1 MVEYNFSEI
10 LPVKVVYKTDNVTGE
25 ENLFKNKEQIL
36 FYEKEKAVF
45 KGKGSIVLDF
55 GKEYYGRLRLMIC
68 FINRPDTTEHNA
80 DVRIRLGESAA
91 ECCADMNYKESK
103 NYHGVKNC
111 EFNIYQFSEL
121 ETGHNG
127 FRFARIDVLT
137 DCEFELINCKIVAR
151 EEKINNIGYF
161 ECDDKLVNDIFSTAV
176 RTVTLCQQNGYVWD
190 GIKRDRIVWIG
201 DLHPEALSILALSGD
216 GDRIVRSLELAAKE
230 AELPFW
236 INGIPAYSMW
246 YILILCE
253 VYYRTGNKDCIF
265 NNIDYVKGVLNQVD
279 GCIDSD
285 GTIDFKRAAFDE
297 DMGYFLDWTTF
308 DTPDA
313 EIGTKS
319 LFVYAL
325 SVAEEL
331 LKMVGENSDI
341 CGKIKVKIR
350 GWDNYTERKQIRAF
364 QCLAKGF
371 VSENDAELLAQN
383 GAKGL
388 STFMSYYILK
398 TLAKGGKNKQAFD
411 IMKEYYGAMLSLGAT
426 TFFEDFDIDWLKD
439 NPLPID
445 ALEQDGKKCF
455 HADYGRFCYTNFRHS
470 LCHGWSS
477 GVIPYLYENVAG
489 ITQLDV
495 GYKKVKIS
503 PDLCGLK
510 RVKAGICT
518 PYGLL
523 EVFIEDVDGKV
534 FVKVNAPKEIE
545 VIYS

>member
-1 MVEYNFSEI
+1 MVEYNYSEI
-10 LPVKVVYKTDNVTGE
+10 LPTKVLYKTANVVGE
-25 ENLFKNKEQIL
+25 ENLFKNKEQVL

-45 KGKGSIVLDF
+45 KGRGSIVLDF

-68 FINRPDTTEHNA
+68 FINRTDTTEHNA

-137 DCEFELINCKIVAR
+137 DCEFELINCKIIAR
-151 EEKINNIGYF
+151 EEKINNVGYF
-161 ECDDKLVNDIFSTAV
+161 ECNDQLVNDIFSTAV

-253 VYYRTGNKDCIF
+253 VYYRTGNKDCIL
-265 NNIDYVKGVLNQVD
+265 NNVDYVKGVLNQVD
-279 GCIDSD
+279 NCIDSD

-297 DMGYFLDWTTF
+297 DMGYFLDWATF

-325 SVAEEL
+325 NVGEKL
-331 LKMVGENSDI
+331 LSMVGENSDI
-341 CGKIKVKIR
+341 CVKIKAKIK

-371 VSENDAELLAQN
+371 VDSKDVDLLKKD

-398 TLAKGGKNKQAFD
+398 TLANGGENKRAFE

-426 TFFEDFDIDWLKD
+426 TFFEDFDMDWLKD

-445 ALEQDGKKCF
+445 SFEREGEKCF

-477 GVIPYLYENVAG
+477 GIIPYLYENVVG

-495 GYKKVKIS
+495 GYKKVKIK
-503 PDLCGLK
+503 PNLCGLK
-510 RVKAGICT
+510 TLRAGICT

-523 EVFIEDVDGKV
+523 EVFAEEVDGKV
-534 FVKVNAPKEIE
+534 SVKVNAPKEIE
-545 VIYS
+545 IEY